1 MRPTLIRNPWP
12 GVQSLAKLMFAL
24 VLIGG
29 ALFGVSSLAS
39 AASKSCTSGSPGE
52 RAVCRAEQQIGDRY
66 VWGAEGPSSFDCSG
80 LVYYAYKGTGAS
92 LARTTAEVQS
102 HKGKTVSVKNLQKGD
117 LLYFDWNN
125 DGNVDHVG
133 IYAGKGKMVHASSG
147 SGKVKK
153 VTLSA
158 YYKNHLDTAKRLTPT
173 KPPKA
178 DPKKSSSGESP
189 KPKAKSQPTPTPTP
203 VAVEINNVYP

>member
-1 MRPTLIRNPWP
+1 VRPTLIPETRP
-12 GVQSLAKLMFAL
+12 GLQSLAKLLCAL
-24 VLIGG
+24 LLIGG

-39 AASKSCTSGSPGE
+39 AAGKSCNSGTAGE

-66 VWGAEGPSSFDCSG
+66 AWGAEGPNSFDCSG
-80 LVYYAYKGTGAS
+80 LVHYAYKGTGAS
-92 LARTTAEVQS
+92 LARTTAEAQS

-153 VTLSA
+153 VALSS
-158 YYKNHLDTAKRLTPT
+158 YYKQHLDTAKRISPT
-173 KPPKA
+173 KPKD
-178 DPKKSSSGESP
+178 DPKKPSGGESP
-189 KPKAKSQPTPTPTP
+189 KPKATPTPSQTQTY
-203 VAVEINNVYP
+203 VELNTVYP